1 MMKFRSAFFLV
12 CLALASLTAGSDA
25 SVILPPTLA
34 AKSATNAGLTSRSMT
49 STDARR
55 ASAYQKISLS
65 RGRRM
70 GGGGRSTG
78 SAMAIGGNNAPLA
91 MAIPGYG
98 IAEQVFVG
106 GFANFLQ
113 IYNYVITA
121 RILLSWFPQAQ
132 GIGALQPV
140 FAITDPYLNL
150 FRGIIPPVF
159 GLDLSPILAF
169 FTLNVLSSTTASI
182 GMETGK
188 KTTPKKSRSRF
199 FGMRMTN

>member
-1 MMKFRSAFFLV
+1 MTFRSAFFLV
-12 CLALASLTAGSDA
+12 CLAVVSLIAGSDA

-34 AKSATNAGLTSRSMT
+34 GKSATNAGLRSMT
-49 STDARR
+49 STDARS
-55 ASAYQKISLS
+55 ASASQKISLS

-70 GGGGRSTG
+70 GGGGG
-78 SAMAIGGNNAPLA
+78 AMTIGGNNAPLA

-106 GFANFLQ
+106 GFGNFLQ

-182 GMETGK
+182 GMEMK
-188 KTTPKKSRSRF
+188 KTASSKKSRRF
-199 FGMRMTN
+199 FGLRMTN

>member
-1 MMKFRSAFFLV
+1 MMTLRSALLV
-12 CLALASLTAGSDA
+12 CLAVAFLIVGSDA

-34 AKSATNAGLTSRSMT
+34 GKSATNAVLSTMT
-49 STDARR
+49 SADARR
-55 ASAYQKISLS
+55 ASSFQKIALS
-65 RGRRM
+65 RRRRM
-70 GGGGRSTG
+70 GGEAGGAVAVGG
-78 SAMAIGGNNAPLA
+78 SNAPLA

-98 IAEQVFVG
+98 VAEQVFVG

-182 GMETGK
+182 GMEMK
-188 KTTPKKSRSRF
+188 KTQKVNADAAGKKSRRF
-199 FGMRMTN
+199 FGMRMN

>member
-1 MMKFRSAFFLV
+1 MMYRPSFLLGL
-12 CLALASLTAGSDA
+12 LALTVATLSTSGADA
-25 SVILPPTLA
+25 SVILPPSLA
-34 AKSATNAGLTSRSMT
+34 AKKASTTFNARALSTSRGI
-49 STDARR
+49 A
-55 ASAYQKISLS
+55 LS
-65 RGRRM
+65 RRNRM
-70 GGGGRSTG
+70 SKAAAASSQPGGRADG
-78 SAMAIGGNNAPLA
+78 LPLA

-98 IAEQVFVG
+98 VAEQIFVG
-106 GFANFLQ
+106 GFGNFLQ

-132 GIGALQPV
+132 GVGALQPV

-182 GMETGK
+182 GKELPTLKTNK
-188 KTTPKKSRSRF
+188 KRF
-199 FGMRMTN
+199 FGTR

>member
-1 MMKFRSAFFLV
+1 MTFRSAFFLV
-12 CLALASLTAGSDA
+12 CLAVASLIAGSDA

-34 AKSATNAGLTSRSMT
+34 GKSATNAGLRSMT
-49 STDARR
+49 STDARS
-55 ASAYQKISLS
+55 ASASQKISLS

-70 GGGGRSTG
+70 GGGG
-78 SAMAIGGNNAPLA
+78 AMTIGGNNAPLA

-182 GMETGK
+182 GMEMK
-188 KTTPKKSRSRF
+188 KATCTSKKGRRF
-199 FGMRMTN
+199 FGLRMTN